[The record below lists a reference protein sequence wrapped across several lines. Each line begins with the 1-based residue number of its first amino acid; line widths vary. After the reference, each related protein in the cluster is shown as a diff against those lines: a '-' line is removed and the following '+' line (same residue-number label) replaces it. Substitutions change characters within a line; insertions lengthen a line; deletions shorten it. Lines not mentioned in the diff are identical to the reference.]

1 MLDRTSSRINAAA
14 VLLAASGLAGC
25 NSMLGF
31 NSTPRESGSTW
42 GSGPAPSDSTQK
54 NAAQADSTQA
64 KLSQASSSSPKATV
78 PAAAQ
83 SHTASSKPTSASF
96 ASSASVIQPAAP
108 ATPEPDETTN
118 PYPYA
123 GFRDAPRGNASDA
136 EPMGL
141 SPAQRVTQSPVGADF
156 DPVVT
161 PDGKFVVFASTQH
174 RHTSDIYIKEIDGQ
188 VVTQLTSDPADDVM
202 PSVSPDGSRIA
213 FASNRSGNWDIYVA
227 PITGGQA
234 LRVTTDP
241 ADELHPSWSSD
252 GQRLAFSRMG
262 EASSRWELWVTQF
275 PNTTVSHFLGY
286 GMFPVWCPVSG
297 TGANGT
303 DRVMFQVARERGTRT
318 FGVWT
323 LDFKDNKAGNPT
335 EIASSATAALINP
348 TWSPDGRRIAYAEV
362 PVGTGENYR
371 LAADSA
377 PKSATLWAQNLD
389 GTGRVRLT
397 EQMGIALMPAWG
409 RGDRLVFASRKVGSE
424 NLWSLDMVPALAV
437 LNLSSSPKAAT
448 AQPVAPMPLITET
461 QAPVETVTSVP
472 EAPAPDAIAN
482 ADEEPTDL
490 PPPGEQNR

>member
-1 MLDRTSSRINAAA
+1 MLDRTSSRLNA
-14 VLLAASGLAGC
+14 VVILASTAGLTGC
-25 NSMLGF
+25 TSMLGF
-31 NSTPRESGSTW
+31 NSTPNESGSRW
-42 GSGPAPSDSTQK
+42 GSGPAAPKTDV
-54 NAAQADSTQA
+54 
-64 KLSQASSSSPKATV
+64 ASSGVTSITS
-78 PAAAQ
+78 PAA
-83 SHTASSKPTSASF
+83 SVTGTSDRHTSNVPTSAAL
-96 ASSASVIQPAAP
+96 ASAAKAAKTPAAT
-108 ATPEPDETTN
+108 TPESTPEDSATN

-123 GFRDAPRGNASDA
+123 GFRDAPRGNASEA

-161 PDGKFVVFASTQH
+161 PDGKSVVFASTQH

-227 PITGGQA
+227 PVTGGQA
-234 LRVTTDP
+234 MRITTDA

-262 EASSRWELWVTQF
+262 EASGRWELWVTQF

-286 GMFPVWCPVSG
+286 GMFPVWCPVAG
-297 TGANGT
+297 TGSNGT

-362 PVGTGENYR
+362 PVGSGESYR
-371 LAADSA
+371 LAADTA

-409 RGDRLVFASRKVGSE
+409 RGDRLVFASRKTGSE

-437 LNLSSSPKAAT
+437 LNLSGSTKT
-448 AQPVAPMPLITET
+448 ASA
-461 QAPVETVTSVP
+461 QAPVVKPATITQEPVAETTTAAAETPQPDSV
-472 EAPAPDAIAN
+472 AN
-482 ADEEPTDL
+482 ADQEPADL

>member
-1 MLDRTSSRINAAA
+1 MLDRTSSRLNAAL
-14 VLLAASGLAGC
+14 LLASIAGLTGC
-25 NSMLGF
+25 TSMLGF
-31 NSTPRESGSTW
+31 NSTPNDSGSRW
-42 GSGPAPSDSTQK
+42 GSGPAAPKSDV
-54 NAAQADSTQA
+54 
-64 KLSQASSSSPKATV
+64 ASSSDAPSSVQAQHPTGT
-78 PAAAQ
+78 PAA
-83 SHTASSKPTSASF
+83 KVPTSAEL
-96 ASSASVIQPAAP
+96 ASATKPITHSAAS
-108 ATPEPDETTN
+108 ATEPSDVDATTN

-123 GFRDAPRGNASDA
+123 GFRDAPRGNATEA

-161 PDGKFVVFASTQH
+161 PDGNSVVFASTQH

-188 VVTQLTSDPADDVM
+188 VVTQLTNDSADDVM

-234 LRVTTDP
+234 MRITTDA
-241 ADELHPSWSSD
+241 ADELHPTWSSD

-262 EASSRWELWVTQF
+262 EASGRWELWVTQF

-286 GMFPVWCPVSG
+286 GMFPVWCPVAG
-297 TGANGT
+297 TGTNGT

-348 TWSPDGRRIAYAEV
+348 TWSPDGRRIAFAEV
-362 PVGTGENYR
+362 PVGAGEAYK

-397 EQMGIALMPAWG
+397 DQIGVALMPAWG
-409 RGDRLVFASRKVGSE
+409 RGDRLVFASRKTGSE
-424 NLWSLDMVPALAV
+424 NLWSLDMVPALAI
-437 LNLSSSPKAAT
+437 LNLGSSPKTASVQPPSPKPATLADEPAMEAAT
-448 AQPVAPMPLITET
+448 ASAQT
-461 QAPVETVTSVP
+461 
-472 EAPAPDAIAN
+472 PAPDSVAN
-482 ADEEPTDL
+482 ADQEPADL